1 MVYSTCSLNPVEN
14 EAVVYNLLL
23 KYKDKLELVD
33 ARDKLP
39 GLKTVKGL
47 LTWNLM
53 DKNGEIYDKVEQVG
67 SEYVNL
73 MRPYMFPPELSV
85 AQELNLDRCIRVLPH
100 HQNTGGF
107 FIAVIRKK
115 SKISETSI
123 DSNLN
128 TTNEKLAQAPEK
140 QNSMKAPPAKRQKH
154 MFEENPFKFIDTN
167 NQLLTDWSKIKE
179 FFQISDDFPLN
190 QMMTRN
196 RKDENV
202 KNVYFV
208 SHQIRELTI
217 NNLDR
222 FKFINMGVPIFSKAE
237 IKDASNIDLRIC
249 QESLDV
255 ILKYFKKRI
264 VYIKTYNDLIKILSQ
279 SMPSLNE
286 LSEELQNQ
294 IKEQCNGQ
302 PGSLIFTTKSNDP
315 NDELFK
321 LIKRDE
327 NDIAISFTAWL
338 GKTCLRP
345 LINVNARSF
354 FMNICGIDEKTISK
368 LLCFI

>member
-23 KYKDKLELVD
+23 KYKDRLELIDV
-33 ARDKLP
+33 RDKLP

-53 DKNGEIYDKVEQVG
+53 DKNGEIYEKVEQVG

-73 MRPYMFPPELSV
+73 MRPYMFPPELTV
-85 AQELNLDRCIRVLPH
+85 AKELNLDRCIRVLPH

-115 SKISETSI
+115 PLI
-123 DSNLN
+123 DEAANLIK
-128 TTNEKLAQAPEK
+128 NEQNLAQAPEK
-140 QNSMKAPPAKRQKH
+140 QSDMKAPPAKRQKH

-208 SHQIRELTI
+208 SRQIRELTI

-249 QESLDV
+249 QESLDI

-264 VYIKTYNDLIKILSQ
+264 VYITTFDDLIKILTQ

-286 LSEELQNQ
+286 LSEDLQNQ
-294 IKEQCNGQ
+294 IKEQCDGQ
-302 PGSLIFTTKSNDP
+302 SGSLIFTTKSNDP
-315 NDELFK
+315 KDELFK
-321 LIKRDE
+321 FIKRNQ
-327 NDIAISFTAWL
+327 NDVAISFTAWL
-338 GKTCLRP
+338 GKTSLRP

-354 FMNICGIDEKTISK
+354 FMSICGIDQKTIG
-368 LLCFI
+368 I